1 MSIDSSFRKPEADLA
16 TQATGIGALADPV
29 RRALYQYVVAQPD
42 AVGREAA
49 AAVHVP
55 VHTAKFHL
63 DRLCD
68 EGLLQAE
75 YRLLPGRVSGPRRT
89 CHRHPVASVTV
100 AGTASTASSYPGQ
113 NG

>member
-1 MSIDSSFRKPEADLA
+1 
-16 TQATGIGALADPV
+16 
-29 RRALYQYVVAQPD
+29 
-42 AVGREAA
+42 
-49 AAVHVP
+49 VP